1 MVPQRWKSQ
10 PICAPPSPAIVAP
23 SWLTLGAS
31 HTSELAYLFGT
42 DDSFRLRGATDEQV
56 ALADIMS
63 RAWTTFAR
71 SGSPGHEDL
80 NWVDYGD
87 SAGGMVSFET
97 PEVQPLSRSVF
108 RSVHRCDYW
117 TPEV

>member
-42 DDSFRLRGATDEQV
+42 DDSFRLRGATDDQV

-87 SAGGMVSFET
+87 SAGAFFNSSSYCLHFLPKYLCIYLT
-97 PEVQPLSRSVF
+97 
-108 RSVHRCDYW
+108 
-117 TPEV
+117 